1 MKKFNLVLTGLL
13 IGVIIWLLVVLI
25 LGVIYQPTYANDVKV
40 TVNFNNKPVEGTE
53 TVETTRQVPVTCPFS
68 GETKTSEVKTVV
80 KKTKSEPSERRV
92 VVTEDAF
99 KETMQQVA
107 YTARQEA
114 QNEYDKNFT
123 TLLTILTIFG
133 IAWPIMIALLQ
144 FKFNESELN
153 KIRQAEEN
161 AQKSIQKADE
171 AYNNSQAT
179 LCAIKELASST
190 QVISTETT
198 KRMGILFETNKIVF
212 GAVAIGNTDLS
223 DYYYVLAL
231 RCSTWALQ
239 VTKEFGIS
247 AETLEDMISNVT
259 LIQPHCW
266 SYNLAESSC
275 QMLIQ
280 VREDLRKSIE
290 VSGDNLD
297 LVMRL
302 FALLDEKIAVYK
314 KLLAT
319 ADNKNK

>member
-1 MKKFNLVLTGLL
+1 MQNKFIFQALKFTAWAIPVALLAWFAYSLIQHTKPQAEGKLNEITVIVNL
-13 IGVIIWLLVVLI
+13 
-25 LGVIYQPTYANDVKV
+25 
-40 TVNFNNKPVEGTE
+40 NNKQLGN
-53 TVETTRQVPVTCPFS
+53 
-68 GETKTSEVKTVV
+68 TKAVKTN
-80 KKTKSEPSERRV
+80 SQIIIA
-92 VVTEDAF
+92 EDAF
-99 KETMQQVA
+99 KETMQKVA
-107 YTARQEA
+107 YAARQEA
-114 QNEYDKNFT
+114 QNEYYKNFSI
-123 TLLTILTIFG
+123 LLTILTIFG

-153 KIRQAEEN
+153 KIRQAQDD

-190 QVISTETT
+190 QVISNETT

-247 AETLEDMISNVT
+247 AETLEDMISNAT